1 MVAAD
6 KRLHR
11 GGAMPARLTYLFAAI
26 VLIGAFI
33 QPAIGHAPTSRHTG
47 TNGISLSREYPD
59 CGKPVEPDWRA
70 CPYCGNAVDG
80 GGAQGGPTIEV
91 GDDSVV
97 KESRRRQG
105 KKGESKG

>member
-6 KRLHR
+6 KRLYCE
-11 GGAMPARLTYLFAAI
+11 GAMPVRLTYLFATV
-26 VLIGAFI
+26 VLIGALI
-33 QPAIGHAPTSRHTG
+33 HPAIGHAPTSRHTG

-80 GGAQGGPTIEV
+80 GGAQGGPTIAV
-91 GDDSVV
+91 GDDGVV
-97 KESRRRQG
+97 KEIRPRQG
-105 KKGESKG
+105 KTGESEG